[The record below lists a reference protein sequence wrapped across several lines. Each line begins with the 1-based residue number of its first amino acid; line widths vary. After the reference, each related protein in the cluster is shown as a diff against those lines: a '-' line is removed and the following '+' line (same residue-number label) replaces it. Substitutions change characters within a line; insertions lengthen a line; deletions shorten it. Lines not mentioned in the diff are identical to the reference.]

1 MIENILEDTMKS
13 YLVRI
18 EERITYEVEVMA
30 HDSKDAELEAYRH
43 PEKWQ
48 EQTGVLKLIDIKQG
62 GNYEYQDN

>member
-1 MIENILEDTMKS
+1 MKA

-30 HDSKDAELEAYRH
+30 HDAKDAEVEAYRH

-48 EQTGVLKLIDIKQG
+48 EQSGVLKLIDIKQG
-62 GNYEYQDN
+62 GHYEYQDN